1 MIRLTFICL
10 LVLSAST
17 AAQQH
22 ATSGDPMTDNQPT
35 HTNRLANATSPYLLQ
50 HQHNPVDWYEWNA
63 EALKKARDEDK
74 PIFLSIGYSAC
85 HWCHVMAHESFEN
98 KEIAALMNE
107 YFINIKVDREERPDL
122 DDIYMRATVISN
134 QGSGG
139 WPMSVWLTPDL
150 RPFLAGTY
158 YPPDDRHGRPGFK
171 RICEAVHQAWN
182 ERRDEVLGS
191 ADQLSNALTRSFQV
205 EPGEAVISLDLID
218 KAILTLGGHF
228 DQQHGGISG
237 GGTNKF
243 PPSMAMDL
251 MLRSAWRKPA
261 DDAAHQAL
269 LGHVTTTLDAM
280 AAGGIRDHLAGG
292 WARYSTDTR
301 WHVPHFEKMLY
312 DQALVSRIYL
322 DAYQFTGNEYYAD
335 VAREIFDYVL
345 ADLQSEQGG
354 FYSSRDADSEGEEGK
369 FYVWTAEEIEAV
381 LGADDAKLFNSAY
394 DVRKSGNWNDPHAP
408 GEPKNVLR
416 MLHPAE
422 QIASQ
427 HGLSLDAFHT
437 KLANLRQKLLT
448 VRNQRIAPGRD
459 TKILAEWNGLMIASL
474 ARGGS
479 VLGEEKYTQAAQ
491 RAAEFILEHQL
502 RDGRLL
508 RAYRAGRVLESA
520 FLTDYACMIEALL
533 ELYEATFEPRWLEQ
547 ACQLM
552 DASLEHFWDE
562 QAGGFYFTSDDH
574 EQLITRVKEVSDN
587 ATPSGN
593 SVQLMNLARLAAIF
607 PEHDYSK
614 HADQMIEFFGQTV
627 TEQLGMSER
636 FLTGCDFLLSGP
648 LEIIIVG
655 DPQDPAAQA
664 LIQTARRTYLPSRVL
679 LLRNPQAGTANVD
692 SPLLTQREAIGGKPT
707 VYVCRDRV
715 CQLPVQTRE
724 ALLQQLTPPA
734 PAGGE

>member
-1 MIRLTFICL
+1 M
-10 LVLSAST
+10 ST
-17 AAQQH
+17 
-22 ATSGDPMTDNQPT
+22 
-35 HTNRLANATSPYLLQ
+35 
-50 HQHNPVDWYEWNA
+50 
-63 EALKKARDEDK
+63 
-74 PIFLSIGYSAC
+74 
-85 HWCHVMAHESFEN
+85 
-98 KEIAALMNE
+98 
-107 YFINIKVDREERPDL
+107 
-122 DDIYMRATVISN
+122 
-134 QGSGG
+134 
-139 WPMSVWLTPDL
+139 TP
-150 RPFLAGTY
+150 
-158 YPPDDRHGRPGFK
+158 
-171 RICEAVHQAWN
+171 
-182 ERRDEVLGS
+182 
-191 ADQLSNALTRSFQV
+191 
-205 EPGEAVISLDLID
+205 
-218 KAILTLGGHF
+218 
-228 DQQHGGISG
+228 
-237 GGTNKF
+237 
-243 PPSMAMDL
+243 
-251 MLRSAWRKPA
+251 
-261 DDAAHQAL
+261 
-269 LGHVTTTLDAM
+269 
-280 AAGGIRDHLAGG
+280 
-292 WARYSTDTR
+292 
-301 WHVPHFEKMLY
+301 
-312 DQALVSRIYL
+312 
-322 DAYQFTGNEYYAD
+322 D

-394 DVRKSGNWNDPHAP
+394 DVRKSGKLERSPRARRAKECAP
-408 GEPKNVLR
+408 DAASGRADCEPAR
-416 MLHPAE
+416 A
-422 QIASQ
+422 IARCV
-427 HGLSLDAFHT
+427 HT

-655 DPQDPAAQA
+655 DLRIP
-664 LIQTARRTYLPSRVL
+664 LRRR
-679 LLRNPQAGTANVD
+679 
-692 SPLLTQREAIGGKPT
+692 
-707 VYVCRDRV
+707 
-715 CQLPVQTRE
+715 
-724 ALLQQLTPPA
+724 
-734 PAGGE
+734 